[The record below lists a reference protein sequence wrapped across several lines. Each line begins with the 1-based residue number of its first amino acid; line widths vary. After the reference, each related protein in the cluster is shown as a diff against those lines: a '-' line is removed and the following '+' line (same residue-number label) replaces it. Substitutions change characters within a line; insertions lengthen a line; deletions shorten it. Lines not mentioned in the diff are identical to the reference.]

1 MWEAIFYIVLLWEG
15 GGGLL
20 AFFLA
25 VIGGVVG
32 GVALHSVFGIVTVVT
47 LITEV
52 IVSVRGIVI
61 RLDEGNGVGKSLI
74 ASILCVGFTAV
85 LFLGLAELD
94 PGMFLGAFLLF
105 GPIWALC
112 AVKPWFTVLQDGQGQ
127 WFPALIV
134 CAGGY
139 LALFLTV
146 AIAG

>member
-1 MWEAIFYIVLLWEG
+1 MFA
-15 GGGLL
+15 
-20 AFFLA
+20 
-25 VIGGVVG
+25 GGVDAFVG

-105 GPIWALC
+105 GPVWALC
-112 AVKPWFTVLQDGQGQ
+112 AVKPWFTILQDGQGQ